1 MLKNV
6 FKKVYQLSQRTR
18 SRNAAKLGVPVSTG
32 IQPCPVSL
40 TIFVRRFIIFK
51 TGAELFPGLL
61 VIRRKLVRRPP
72 VGDRGRTV
80 FFLFEA
86 CSLLGTRVEY

>member
-18 SRNAAKLGVPVSTG
+18 SRNAAKLGVPVSAG